1 MKYLKF
7 AVALLVFASCKSPD
21 KKTPAVDSS
30 IERRTSGD
38 VKIFVDE
45 SFSSIIADQIE
56 VFKSDYKNATFEVTP
71 GDEAH
76 IIPSFLT
83 DSVRLVVLSRMLTHK
98 EDTLF
103 RKRGIAPKTSRFAI
117 DGIALITGKDN
128 IDSNIT
134 VSQVVDILK
143 GNATDGKALVF
154 DNAGSSTLRYFMTLA
169 NITKLP
175 ATGVYTLKDNND
187 VIKYVVD
194 HKNYI
199 GVVGVNWLL
208 ANNAAMNQYIGE
220 VKTMGVKNLVGKPGA
235 DKYYKPE
242 QTNLIHGVY
251 PFLRNV
257 YIINCEEK
265 DGLGTGFANWL
276 MSQRGQL
283 IVLKSGLGPHKM
295 MPREFNLK
303 NPN

>member
-1 MKYLKF
+1 MKYLTLII
-7 AVALLVFASCKSPD
+7 ALLTFASCRNPD
-21 KKTPAVDSS
+21 KKSGTLDPS

-38 VKIFVDE
+38 VRIFVDE
-45 SFSSIIADQIE
+45 SFSSVIADQIAI
-56 VFKSDYKNATFEVTP
+56 FKSDYKNATFKVTL
-71 GDEAH
+71 GNEAS
-76 IIPSFLT
+76 IIPAFIN

-98 EDTLF
+98 EDTVF
-103 RKRGIAPKTSRFAI
+103 RRRGIAPKTSRFAI
-117 DGIALITGKDN
+117 DGIALITSNDN
-128 IDSNIT
+128 VDSNIT
-134 VSQVVDILK
+134 VSQVIDIL
-143 GNATDGKALVF
+143 NGKSTSGSALVF

-169 NITKLP
+169 DIKELP
-175 ATGVYTLKDNND
+175 STGVYTLTNNND

-208 ANNAAMNQYIGE
+208 ANNGGMSEYIDR
-220 VKTMGVKNLVGKPGA
+220 VKMMGVKNIKGKRG
-235 DKYYKPE
+235 DDQFYKPI
-242 QTNLIHGVY
+242 QTNLINGVY

-257 YIINCEEK
+257 YIINCEAK
-265 DGLGTGFANWL
+265 DGLGTGFANWV